1 MRTASVIQEV
11 HTPLKY
17 CRDFFSVTCKDT
29 LYMRYLYTNMCSL
42 LANKMVLLAGPRQ
55 VGKTT
60 LGKSW
65 LDNLQGLYLN
75 WDDSDDRQQILKR
88 TFLTRQDVKA
98 ILFDE
103 IHKYRPWKSYLKGLF
118 DKEFGRLKVL
128 VTGSARLDLYQ
139 KSGES
144 MFGRYELLR
153 LHPLSVGEL
162 IHGQLVVPPG
172 DLLAVGTASPKAQQL
187 WDTLSQFSGFPEPYH
202 AADRLQY
209 NRWSLRR
216 RELLIKEDL
225 RELSEV
231 KMVDLVEHLYLLL
244 PARVGSPLS
253 LNSLR
258 EEIGVAF
265 NTVHAWLGILDKLY
279 ISYRI
284 SPYHKD
290 LKRSLRKE
298 QKLYLWD
305 WSQIEDAGARFENMV
320 ASHLLKSL
328 QAWTDIGYGEFD
340 LWYWRN
346 REKDEVDFVVTN
358 KRKPIAVFEC
368 KLSDT
373 KAHRPLIQLAKELGD
388 IPAIQ
393 LVLQEGV
400 HERVGT
406 ALVVSASRYFS
417 GWV

>member
-1 MRTASVIQEV
+1 
-11 HTPLKY
+11 
-17 CRDFFSVTCKDT
+17 
-29 LYMRYLYTNMCSL
+29 
-42 LANKMVLLAGPRQ
+42 MVLLAGPRQ

-65 LDNLQGLYLN
+65 LDNLKGLYLN

-118 DKEFGRLKVL
+118 DKEFGRLKIL

-162 IHGQLVVPPG
+162 IHGQLIVPPG
-172 DLLAVGTASPKAQQL
+172 DLLAVSAASPKAQQL
-187 WDTLSQFSGFPEPYH
+187 WDTLSQFSGFPEPYY

-284 SPYHKD
+284 SPYHKG

-400 HERVGT
+400 HERIGT